1 MADFSTLPPEL
12 MDLGDA
18 AGIAAFDV
26 MQGGGS
32 FDECMTAAMD
42 VMTDGGM
49 PPEVMMN
56 MADTAQGAYNDF
68 MAENPGASAAEAFDA
83 VTEVMDTHLD
93 ECPDGPCTDF
103 GGDMP
108 PVPDMGA
115 GADAPPP
122 PPPVDL
128 PGAPGDM
135 AGGPDGPPPGM
146 DMDGDGMPP
155 PPPGDMPPPP
165 DDDPNAGDQ

>member
-1 MADFSTLPPEL
+1 MADFTTLPPEL

-18 AGIAAFDV
+18 AGTAAFDA

-42 VMTDGGM
+42 VMTEGGM
-49 PPEVMMN
+49 PPEIMAN

-93 ECPDGPCTDF
+93 GCPDGPCTDF
-103 GGDMP
+103 GPDMP
-108 PVPDMGA
+108 PVPEMGP

-122 PPPVDL
+122 PPPGDL
-128 PGAPGDM
+128 AGAPEGPPPGEGGPPPGDM
-135 AGGPDGPPPGM
+135 AGGPEGPPAAANP
-146 DMDGDGMPP
+146 
-155 PPPGDMPPPP
+155 
-165 DDDPNAGDQ
+165 AG